1 MNQKSYHRK
10 LQDEFNR
17 VFSLPPNDL
26 GNKWL
31 THIYK
36 FVTHPLKKMPFVYIV
51 PLSFVVALAM
61 YVLLGQ
67 LVIKLVSILQYGF

>member
-1 MNQKSYHRK
+1 MKDLRYRK
-10 LQDEFNR
+10 LQKEFNT

-31 THIYK
+31 TYLYG
-36 FVTHPLKKMPFVYIV
+36 FFAHPLKKMPFLYII
-51 PLSFVVALAM
+51 PLSVLGAILL

-67 LVIKLVSILQYGF
+67 LVVKMVSILQYGF

>member
-1 MNQKSYHRK
+1 MNYSYQRK
-10 LQDEFNR
+10 LQEEFHR

-36 FVTHPLKKMPFVYIV
+36 YITHPLKKMPFVYIV
-51 PLSFVVALAM
+51 PLSVVAALMM
-61 YVLLGQ
+61 YVLFGQ
-67 LVIKLVSILQYGF
+67 LVVKLVSILQYGF